1 MPDSDPLRFYIAIAA
16 YAMTAL
22 TAGGRLYFELN
33 PLTAGSLAAALR
45 KSGWSDVVVLPDT
58 DGKRRFLCATRPD

>member
-1 MPDSDPLRFYIAIAA
+1 
-16 YAMTAL
+16 MTAL